1 VTGNRD
7 CKMLSITILYLLLV
21 IALPLGLSLAM
32 GYRGLPHGRACPL
45 CGGETLRLQSRWLR
59 VARLRRGQRLHAR
72 WCPRCS
78 WEGVVRVRQAEAER
92 VAARSLAAPGTGAQM
107 IELSEISLDGRAWRV
122 LLQAWSEQGGWRGQ
136 LLFVGPLGRIFSD
149 GLAPFCGPS
158 YHEILRQAM
167 ALSDPVLAVRLR
179 GVVSE

>member
-1 VTGNRD
+1 
-7 CKMLSITILYLLLV
+7 MLSITILYLLLV

-59 VARLRRGQRLHAR
+59 FIRLAGGQRLHSR

-78 WEGVVRVRQAEAER
+78 WEGVARVREARAER
-92 VAARSLAAPGTGAQM
+92 VAARSMAAPGTGAQM
-107 IELSEISLDGRAWRV
+107 IELSEISMDGHAWRV
-122 LLQAWSEQGGWRGQ
+122 LLQAWSEQGVWRGQ

-149 GLAPFCGPS
+149 GLAPFSGSS

-167 ALSDPVLAVRLR
+167 ALSDPVLTVRLR
-179 GVVSE
+179 AVVSD

>member
-1 VTGNRD
+1 
-7 CKMLSITILYLLLV
+7 MLSITILYLLLV

-45 CGGETLRLQSRWLR
+45 CGGETLRLQTRWLR
-59 VARLRRGQRLHAR
+59 FVRLTGGRRLHDR
-72 WCPRCS
+72 WCPRCG
-78 WEGVVRVRQAEAER
+78 WEGVARVRDVPAER

-107 IELSEISLDGRAWRV
+107 IELSEISMDGRAWRV
-122 LLQAWSEQGGWRGQ
+122 LLQAWSEQGTWRGQ

-149 GLAPFCGPS
+149 GLAPFSGSS

-179 GVVSE
+179 AVVSD